1 MASLASQL
9 EVKQSI
15 YRGVGQ
21 YSIYLIF
28 ILAMIFLLRVK
39 LVQSLTIILL
49 FFQAN
54 LAANLIFIS

>member
-21 YSIYLIF
+21 YVYTF
-28 ILAMIFLLRVK
+28 ILTMIFLLRVK